1 MARLT
6 NRDRELLAYISEVG
20 QAPMDVIASRFFSVD
35 ARTGKPNK
43 DPIHAAERRIGALR
57 EAGIVSRVSM
67 SSSVRREPGGGIVMI
82 DAGGRALLG
91 VVTKA
96 VHGKHRHHH
105 FQTLR
110 MVELLRIEL
119 MKQGK
124 EVVRVDLEDEL
135 RARILSK
142 GKKAELKRAMEHG
155 PVNLN
160 DATWA
165 VPDAV
170 IVVRGPSGAEEEIAV
185 EYLSA
190 TYRDADLQAKKEMLS
205 SSRWASCVVQAD
217 TGRTVKRAQAVGLV
231 STVLGEVAL

>member
-1 MARLT
+1 
-6 NRDRELLAYISEVG
+6 
-20 QAPMDVIASRFFSVD
+20 
-35 ARTGKPNK
+35 
-43 DPIHAAERRIGALR
+43 
-57 EAGIVSRVSM
+57 
-67 SSSVRREPGGGIVMI
+67 MI

-160 DATWA
+160 DAVGSVEGVGGGAKPMRRGGRGRQTDAKGWRTRSDNG
-165 VPDAV
+165 PDNWSPSLRPV
-170 IVVRGPSGAEEEIAV
+170 RLMRVFTGITVVRIFYPFNPVGSVGV
-185 EYLSA
+185 SLG
-190 TYRDADLQAKKEMLS
+190 
-205 SSRWASCVVQAD
+205 SSRSEHSA
-217 TGRTVKRAQAVGLV
+217 
-231 STVLGEVAL
+231 